1 MRVARRGKT
10 LAIELELQ
18 IASDAQT
25 LPHPSQ
31 FKEWVSRTLANRYD
45 DLELTI
51 RIVDEEEM
59 IHLNEAFRNKQG
71 PTNVLAFPGEI
82 NPDFEMHSLGDVII
96 CAPIVQL
103 ESERAGIN
111 ILEHWAHMVVH
122 GTLHLLGYDH
132 VIPKDAKV
140 MESLETKIM
149 TDLGYNAPYGDII
162 FHA

>member
-1 MRVARRGKT
+1 MPGQKRGNN

-59 IHLNEAFRNKQG
+59 VHLNEAFRNKEG
-71 PTNVLAFPGEI
+71 STNVLAFPGEI
-82 NPDFEMHSLGDVII
+82 NPEFGMYSLGDIII
-96 CAPIVQL
+96 CAPVVQR
-103 ESERAGIN
+103 ESETAGIS

-132 VIPKDAKV
+132 VIPKEAQV
-140 MESLETKIM
+140 MENLETKIL
-149 TDLGYNAPYGDII
+149 TDLGYTAPYGDIA
-162 FHA
+162 FHD